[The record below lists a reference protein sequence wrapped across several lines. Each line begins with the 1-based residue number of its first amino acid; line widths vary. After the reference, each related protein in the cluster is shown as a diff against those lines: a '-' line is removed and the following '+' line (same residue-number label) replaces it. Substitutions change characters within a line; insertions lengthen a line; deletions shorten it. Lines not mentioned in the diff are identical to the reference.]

1 MKKITIAIDGFSS
14 TGKSTL
20 AKQLAQYLRYIYVD
34 SGAMY
39 RAVAL
44 FVLQNEL
51 INGYELKTFNLIGKL
66 HLIKVTFK
74 YNEALEIS
82 EVYLNDINV
91 NEAVRSMEVSNV
103 VSIISTV
110 PEVRQQMV
118 SIQQQMGSEKGIV
131 MDGRDIGTVVFPNAE
146 LKLFMTASVDTRAK
160 RRYDELVLKDSKLSI
175 HAVLDNIKSRDFL
188 DSTRKESPLFKADD
202 AIEIDNSNLSKKEQF
217 DLVVK
222 LVNTKLNA

>member
-1 MKKITIAIDGFSS
+1 VKKITIAIDGFSS

-175 HAVLDNIKSRDFL
+175 QAVLDNIKSRDFL

>member
-51 INGYELKTFNLIGKL
+51 INGDELKTFNLIGKL

-74 YNEALEIS
+74 YNEALKIS

-118 SIQQQMGSEKGIV
+118 SIQQQMGSKKGIV

-222 LVNTKLNA
+222 LVNSKLNA

>member
-1 MKKITIAIDGFSS
+1 MSNWIIFVKKV
-14 TGKSTL
+14 
-20 AKQLAQYLRYIYVD
+20 AKEKGI
-34 SGAMY
+34 
-39 RAVAL
+39 
-44 FVLQNEL
+44 
-51 INGYELKTFNLIGKL
+51 
-66 HLIKVTFK
+66 K
-74 YNEALEIS
+74 YNEALKIS

-118 SIQQQMGSEKGIV
+118 SIQQQMGSKKGIV
-131 MDGRDIGTVVFPNAE
+131 MDGRDIGTVVFPTAE

-222 LVNTKLNA
+222 LVNSKLNA

>member
-1 MKKITIAIDGFSS
+1 
-14 TGKSTL
+14 
-20 AKQLAQYLRYIYVD
+20 
-34 SGAMY
+34 MY

-118 SIQQQMGSEKGIV
+118 SIQQQMGSKKGIV